1 MDDSQILLSNFEMLK
16 ALYDFKATFAKT
28 LSFRENDFF
37 ILHQTNTKQRNWWQV
52 INEKGEI
59 GFVPSNYVEKITVA
73 PTFLLQFLDDCIT
86 NLQNEKTTNVGL
98 DRPDLLLRLREKR
111 RNTEISMKGMN
122 NVSNTNTSVASN
134 EETVHT
140 KEIRSTTSFSTT
152 STDSDRT
159 LPDLK
164 YGSNISNAVDDESI
178 RSIYKQKSEN
188 SDNNHEAKVAQKA
201 DDDNIK
207 PQSVYELVE
216 TVRIN
221 TKLSHEMSLVAVT
234 SVISHLQEM
243 LPPAVLPHLSK
254 ILSLSQ
260 TKLTAEENVIDSTH
274 DASRLRVIFKEL
286 TYCKEDSQQRSW
298 MLYEDETVI
307 TEYISEMISILSN
320 ADPSISRHVIADEQ
334 YHVVF
339 TLIQY
344 YQMEA
349 RWSIRQLLLQAFGV
363 MCSLDATVVSIMLSS
378 VLPMELARDMR
389 ANPRN
394 ISKLNYSCLLL
405 TMIFS
410 MGEQMPITHLE
421 QLGHDFLTFILT
433 AIESPPDTDIDEQIP
448 DLFLNFVLAFNLQFT
463 NLQENV
469 VLRALAEQIVAKGF
483 TEKILLLLN
492 REEDPVR
499 IFDHEPGP
507 PHSLLKLFIDVFG
520 KEATANLFYT
530 NDTKVLIDIVVRQLS
545 DLSAGD
551 KKRKQYLEL
560 CRRVMGNT
568 NYAEH
573 RHRYEDIHKCFTRI
587 FCEESDQSR
596 QDQQLVRD
604 ITNEFPHFFKM

>member
-1 MDDSQILLSNFEMLK
+1 MLK

-59 GFVPSNYVEKITVA
+59 GFVPSNYVEKITVT

-86 NLQNEKTTNVGL
+86 NLQKEKTANVTL
-98 DRPDLLLRLREKR
+98 DRQDLLLRLREKR

-122 NVSNTNTSVASN
+122 NVTSNTNVTSN
-134 EETVHT
+134 DETVHN

-159 LPDLK
+159 LPNLK
-164 YGSNISNAVDDESI
+164 YGSNISNAIDGEST
-178 RSIYKQKSEN
+178 RSLYKQKSEN
-188 SDNNHEAKVAQKA
+188 TDSNHEELKKEAKFTQKPELNSLH
-201 DDDNIK
+201 DGENIK

-274 DASRLRVIFKEL
+274 DANRLRVIFKEL

-307 TEYISEMISILSN
+307 TEYISEMISILVSIPSSYRFSIIIYYYVQSN
-320 ADPSISRHVIADEQ
+320 ADPGISRHVIADEQ

-378 VLPMELARDMR
+378 VLPMELARYD
-389 ANPRN
+389 
-394 ISKLNYSCLLL
+394 S
-405 TMIFS
+405 
-410 MGEQMPITHLE
+410 
-421 QLGHDFLTFILT
+421 ILT
-433 AIESPPDTDIDEQIP
+433 RD
-448 DLFLNFVLAFNLQFT
+448 
-463 NLQENV
+463 
-469 VLRALAEQIVAKGF
+469 VAK
-483 TEKILLLLN
+483 
-492 REEDPVR
+492 
-499 IFDHEPGP
+499 
-507 PHSLLKLFIDVFG
+507 
-520 KEATANLFYT
+520 Y
-530 NDTKVLIDIVVRQLS
+530 
-545 DLSAGD
+545 
-551 KKRKQYLEL
+551 
-560 CRRVMGNT
+560 
-568 NYAEH
+568 
-573 RHRYEDIHKCFTRI
+573 
-587 FCEESDQSR
+587 
-596 QDQQLVRD
+596 
-604 ITNEFPHFFKM
+604 

>member
-1 MDDSQILLSNFEMLK
+1 MLK

-307 TEYISEMISILSN
+307 TEYISEMISILVSRNTLLKSYFNELLVQSN

-378 VLPMELARDMR
+378 VLPMELARYGT
-389 ANPRN
+389 
-394 ISKLNYSCLLL
+394 S
-405 TMIFS
+405 
-410 MGEQMPITHLE
+410 
-421 QLGHDFLTFILT
+421 
-433 AIESPPDTDIDEQIP
+433 
-448 DLFLNFVLAFNLQFT
+448 
-463 NLQENV
+463 
-469 VLRALAEQIVAKGF
+469 
-483 TEKILLLLN
+483 
-492 REEDPVR
+492 
-499 IFDHEPGP
+499 
-507 PHSLLKLFIDVFG
+507 
-520 KEATANLFYT
+520 
-530 NDTKVLIDIVVRQLS
+530 
-545 DLSAGD
+545 
-551 KKRKQYLEL
+551 
-560 CRRVMGNT
+560 
-568 NYAEH
+568 
-573 RHRYEDIHKCFTRI
+573 
-587 FCEESDQSR
+587 
-596 QDQQLVRD
+596 
-604 ITNEFPHFFKM
+604 